1 MRLKINM
8 KSKKRRLAAGLAAV
22 GLMAAAVLGLN
33 CYYRAALPDD
43 FLVKQGEQAVS
54 IASMPGLTL
63 DAADAAEVK
72 AGVVQQN
79 SVSAQTAVVK
89 LWGILPIKTV
99 TLQPVQEKQL
109 QIGGNLFGIKL
120 YTDGVLVV
128 ELDKV
133 TTASGRAS
141 PGKDAGLKVGDSIL
155 SANGV
160 PISTNEELRDIIA
173 TGNGKAVELAIR
185 RGESILQLSLQ
196 PVKSSGGVW
205 RGGIWVRD
213 STAGIGTLTCFD
225 EQTGAFAG
233 LGHGIYDV
241 DAGTLLSI
249 GKGEICKAALTGIE
263 KGKNG
268 TPGQLE
274 GVFTGGAPQGILLYN
289 TECGIGGT
297 LDAREL
303 MKEQECVS
311 LPVGFKQ
318 EVTTGKAYLCSR
330 LDGSAAELYEVEIEK
345 VDFTPGKQSKN
356 LVIRVTDE
364 RLLEQTGG
372 IVQGMSG
379 SPIIQNG
386 KLIGAV
392 THVFVNDAAKGYG
405 IFIENMLDAVSLS

>member
-1 MRLKINM
+1 MSLKINM
-8 KSKKRRLAAGLAAV
+8 KQKKRRLAAGFLSVA
-22 GLMAAAVLGLN
+22 LIAAAVLGLS
-33 CYYRAALPDD
+33 CYYRAALPDE
-43 FLVKQGEQAVS
+43 FLVKSGEQTVT
-54 IASMPGLTL
+54 IASMPGLRL
-63 DAADAAEVK
+63 DTADASEVK

-79 SVSAQTAVVK
+79 SVSAQTATVK
-89 LWGILPIKTV
+89 LWGVLPIKTV
-99 TLQPVQEKQL
+99 TLQPVSEKRMQL
-109 QIGGNLFGIKL
+109 GGNLFGIKL

-128 ELDKV
+128 ELDRV

-160 PISTNEELRDIIA
+160 PISTNEQLREVIA
-173 TGNGKAVELAIR
+173 TGNGETIALAVR
-185 RGESILQLSLQ
+185 RGESVLQLDLQ
-196 PVKSSGGVW
+196 PVQSSGGVW

-225 EQTGAFAG
+225 EQTGAFVG

-241 DAGTLLSI
+241 DAGTLLTIS
-249 GKGEICKAALTGIE
+249 KGEICKAALTGIT

-274 GVFTGGAPQGILLYN
+274 GVFTEGAPQGELLYN

-297 LDAREL
+297 LDVKEL

-311 LPVGFKQ
+311 LPMGLKQ
-318 EVTTGKAYLCSR
+318 EVTTGRAYLCSR
-330 LDGSAAELYEVEIEK
+330 LGGSDAELYEVEIEK
-345 VDFTPGKQSKN
+345 VDLTPGKQSKN

-405 IFIENMLDAVSLS
+405 IFIENMLDAVQG